1 MLMKG
6 NPPKGRPAL
15 PGPCNASGRR
25 KIDPRGAAVWY
36 RIRDEGK
43 RFALDER
50 LATEPSRLFWL
61 GELNDAQVETASL
74 VEKIYGVFERYHGK
88 RRSSASPSY
97 MWWGWLTGS

>member
-1 MLMKG
+1 MLMVG

-15 PGPCNASGRR
+15 PGPRNASGRR

-61 GELNDAQVETASL
+61 GELNDAQVETAFL
-74 VEKIYGVFERYHGK
+74 VGKIYGV
-88 RRSSASPSY
+88 SSAPRKTAIICLAVLHAGL
-97 MWWGWLTGS
+97 WITGS